1 MNHILRHTLQ
11 FVLISSATCIG
22 LIAST
27 ASPFHYENY
36 EVPSVDTPEIKK
48 DSLRY
53 PIEDRRAD
61 KFNEDPNATFDLKD
75 PSNLKTKVEFDPTN
89 KEYTIE
95 EKVGDS
101 YYRPSTYMSFDEFM
115 KYQSGKDEEAYFKR
129 RASTITQ
136 LTKKGGVVPKVN
148 LGNALVDRIFGGSTI
163 EVKPQGNVDLF
174 FGGNWQNVKNPT
186 LVQSAQK
193 YGIFDFDMNMNINLM
208 AKIGEKMKMNFNYNT
223 KATFDFENQL
233 KLEYAGKD
241 DDIIKKI
248 EAGYISFPLKTSLI
262 QGVQSLFGLKT
273 QLQFGRLMV
282 NSVISQQRSKKES
295 FSVKGGAQ
303 TQTFSIP
310 CDQYDDFRYFLLGHN
325 FRDNY
330 NNALQN
336 FPIIQSLNN
345 INKVEVWVTNRN
357 GSTENARDVVA
368 LMDLGEGKPYRTDFY
383 KGKDGQC
390 DNNAN
395 SLYTQILQSPG
406 ARGIGTVVNS
416 LQSLGLRGRVDFEKT
431 FARKLNPSEFSFN
444 PQLGFISVNI
454 QLQPDDVLG
463 VAYEYTN
470 NGRVSQVGEF
480 AATLPPDSTNPKV
493 LYLKMLKST
502 SPDPTVPLWDLMMKN
517 VYSLGGSG
525 ISQDEFILNI
535 FYLDPG
541 GGEKRYLPEGPK
553 AGIPL
558 ISLLNLD
565 RLNNQGDPQTDGR
578 FDYIEGITVNSM
590 MGKIIFPVLEPF
602 GEDLKPV
609 LGGNTQLEKKY
620 LYRLLYDSTK
630 NIAIQFPQFNRF
642 LLKGTFKSANSSE
655 IYLGGFN
662 IPQGS
667 VTVNAGGQ
675 RLVEN
680 QDYTIDYGIGKLR
693 IINAGLLSSGIP
705 INVTYEN
712 NANFGAMQQ
721 NFVGTRFDYFV
732 NNNINIGGTMLR
744 LSERPYFNKVTFG
757 EDPIKNTVLGLDGN
771 FQKDLP
777 RLTRLIDRLP
787 IVSTSSPSMIVASA
801 EAAKIMP
808 GHSRFI
814 NDQNGEANVYID
826 DFEGT
831 RSGYD
836 LKFPVTSWS
845 LASTPQEAKDKFGNI
860 LFPEATLVND
870 VKYGKNRAKLAW
882 YNLDPCMV
890 DPLQSCIPAH
900 LKTDTAQLS
909 NPYIH
914 LVQPQDVFPNRSY
927 TALQGNLSSFDL
939 AYYPTQR
946 GPYNFD
952 ATNITANGTLLNPK
966 KRWAGIMRP
975 IDFSDFETANVEFI
989 EFWVLDPFINK
1000 PTSNGGS
1007 FYINLG
1013 NISEDIL
1020 KDSRKFFENG
1030 LPYPANI
1037 NKIEKTNWSFIP
1049 KFQQQITPAFD
1060 NNPEARAVQ
1069 DVGYD
1074 GMNDAQEAE
1083 EFKPYL
1089 DELSAN
1095 FGATSPVYLS
1105 ALGDPANDDY
1115 HHFRG
1120 SDYDNEAASVFKRYS
1135 RFNNSQ
1141 GNSPVTDNASQF
1153 SNAFTN
1159 IPESED
1165 INRDNTLNENE
1176 QYFQYRIDL
1185 KPKDDPSMQVG
1196 SNFIVNRQN
1205 TTIRMP
1211 NNSNLTE
1218 TWYQFK
1224 IPIKEYTDRVGAI
1237 PDFKSI
1243 RFMRMFM
1250 NDFEDTT
1257 FLRFARLEL
1266 GRNSWRRYN
1275 FSLKNPGE
1283 LVPDDDNN
1291 ATTFNLYSV
1300 SVEENSS
1307 RTPVP
1312 YVTPPGIQR
1321 QQFQVSNGQN
1331 ALQNEQSLAM
1341 QICGLEDGNSKGVF
1355 KTLGMDLRN
1364 FKQMKMFIHAEG
1376 TDNSTSLKDN
1386 ELRAFIRLGSDFVS
1400 NYYEYQIP
1408 LKVTPA
1414 TTSRDATIIWPEA
1427 NRMVLDFSKLVQV
1440 KSDRN
1445 KSGGSYAVPYIIQD
1459 DLGNYVKIV
1468 GNPNLGDVKMAMLGV
1483 LNPQKMANDL
1493 ADDGAKKCGE
1503 VWFNELRLSNMDES
1517 GGYAA
1522 LGKVDIQL
1530 ADLGT
1535 VKMSGS
1541 MHSAGYGN
1549 IDQRVNQRAREN
1561 LSQFDVS
1568 ANINAGKFTPKSWG
1582 VQLPVFA
1589 GYSQTVS
1596 NPVYDPYDMDIKFVD
1611 KVKNYSGKAK
1621 DSVKKAAQ
1629 DFTSVKSINFQNVRV
1644 APLNDKKKQLWDLQ
1658 NFDLSYSYTQTD
1670 KHNPLL
1676 EKDQLDEHHA
1686 SLGYTYSSKSK
1697 PIEPF
1702 KKLISQKKKYLYLI
1716 RDFNFNILPTNFT
1729 FRNNINRTMGE
1740 TRIRNID
1747 EGAYPITPNYYKFFT
1762 WARTYTLRW
1771 DLTRALSFDYNASN
1785 NSRVDEPYGRLNTQE
1800 KKDTFWN
1807 NVGRLGRNTGYT
1819 QSLNA
1824 NYTVPMAKIPLL
1836 DWTTVRASYGSTYL
1850 WTSSS
1855 LLAKNL
1861 GNVIGNTQ
1869 NKQVNGEMDF
1879 TKLYNKV
1886 KILRI
1891 INGPMANTPPRG
1903 GGKDNSGGKG
1913 SDKKSETTIEKGGSG
1928 KGDMG
1933 RGDISKADNGRTDNM
1948 PSGPGK
1954 DGGAMTEREVKVPD
1968 VIKAEDQKDGKGIT
1982 RNTLAQSTKNNPS
1995 SGNSNTIGGLGNSG
2009 GKSGTSKDSIN
2020 KKGGTSVAKGA
2031 KKPVKKKK
2039 EPNPPDAVRA
2049 IGKLL
2054 MMVKRATINYNEN
2067 QGTTLP
2073 GYMDSTQ
2080 YFGMNFRNRND
2091 PSLFA
2096 FGYQPD
2102 RLWLE
2107 GKGQDNVL
2115 TRDSLFNAPFQQHYT
2130 QTLNITANV
2139 EPVKD
2144 FKLDFTLMKTF
2155 NKAHSELYKDTVG
2168 GTNDYIHLN
2177 PYETGGFSI
2186 SYVAFNTMF
2195 QKRGADNLTKAFF
2208 DFENNRKVISSR
2220 LGLINPYTSNAQ
2232 APEDEEYKKGYT
2244 RYSQEVLIP
2253 AFLSAYS
2260 GKDPS
2265 TYPLISN
2272 DNENIKSNP
2281 FRHILPR
2288 PNWRINYN
2296 GLSRTKPFRKIF
2308 QSFTL
2313 THSYSGTLSMNSF
2326 TSSLLYRDVYA
2337 LGFPSFI
2344 DSVSHNY
2351 VPYFSVPNMTITENF
2366 GPLLGIE
2373 ATFKNSLNLRIEY
2386 KKARTLSMSLVDYQ
2400 LSETNS
2406 KEISFGGGMR
2416 LKQVRI
2422 PVKYFGIDKRKSDIN
2437 FKADFGLRDDFTSIN
2452 RLDQKESKA
2461 TRGQKV
2467 ITISPSIDYIYS
2479 QTLTLR
2485 FFMDRRQSIPY
2496 VSNAFPITTTRGGLM
2511 VRFLFGN

>member
-1 MNHILRHTLQ
+1 MNNILRHTIQ
-11 FVLISSATCIG
+11 FVLISSATFIG

-36 EVPSVDTPEIKK
+36 EVPAVDTPQSKK
-48 DSLRY
+48 DTLHY
-53 PIEDRRAD
+53 QIEDRHAD

-75 PSNLKTKVEFDPTN
+75 PANIKTKVEYDPEK
-89 KEYTIE
+89 KEYNIE
-95 EKVGDS
+95 EKVGES
-101 YYRPSTYMSFDEFM
+101 YYRPSTYMTYDEFM

-129 RASTITQ
+129 RSSTITQ
-136 LTKKGGVVPKVN
+136 ITKKGGVIPKVN

-282 NSVISQQRSKKES
+282 NSVVSQQRSKKES

-330 NNALQN
+330 NNALKN

-383 KGKDGQC
+383 KGNDGQC

-416 LQSLGLRGRVDFEKT
+416 LLSLGLKGRVDFEKT
-431 FARKLNPSEFSFN
+431 FARKLNPTEYSYN

-463 VAYEYTN
+463 VAYQYTN

-493 LYLKMLKST
+493 LFLKMLKST

-525 ISQDEFILNI
+525 ISQEDFIMNI

-558 ISLLNLD
+558 ITLLNLD
-565 RLNNQGDPQTDGR
+565 RLNNQGDPQPDGR

-630 NIAIQFPQFNRF
+630 NVAIQFPQFNRF

-675 RLVEN
+675 RLIEN

-705 INVTYEN
+705 IHVTYEN

-757 EDPIKNTVLGLDGN
+757 EDPIKNTVLGLDAN
-771 FQKDLP
+771 AQKDLP
-777 RLTRLIDRLP
+777 RLTRFIDRLP
-787 IVSTSSPSMIVASA
+787 IITTSAPSMVVASA
-801 EAAKIMP
+801 EAAEIIP

-845 LASTPQEAKDKFGNI
+845 LASAPQEAKDKFGNI

-870 VKYGKNRAKLAW
+870 LRYGKNRAKLAW

-890 DPLQSCIPAH
+890 DPGQSCIPAH

-914 LVQPQDVFPNRSY
+914 LVQPQDVFPNKSY

-939 AYYPTQR
+939 AFYPTQR

-952 ATNITANGTLLNPK
+952 ATNITANGELLNPK

-1000 PTSNGGS
+1000 PNSNGGS

-1030 LPYPANI
+1030 LPYPANT
-1037 NKIEKTNWSFIP
+1037 NKIEKTNWSYIP

-1060 NNPEARAVQ
+1060 NNPEARALQ

-1074 GMNDAQEAE
+1074 GMNDAQEAV

-1095 FGATSPVYLS
+1095 FGANSPVYLA
-1105 ALGDPANDDY
+1105 ALGDPSNDDY

-1135 RFNNSQ
+1135 RYNNPQ
-1141 GNSPVTDNASQF
+1141 GNSPVTDNSSQY

-1185 KPKDDPSMQVG
+1185 KPKNDPSMQVG

-1205 TTIRMP
+1205 TTVHMP
-1211 NNSNLTE
+1211 NNTNLTE

-1312 YVTPPGIQR
+1312 YVSPPGIQR

-1341 QICGLEDGNSKGVF
+1341 QICGLEDGNAKGVF
-1355 KTLGMDLRN
+1355 KTLGMDMRN

-1376 TDNSTSLKDN
+1376 TDNGTPLKDN

-1400 NYYEYQIP
+1400 NYYEYEIP
-1408 LKVTPA
+1408 LKVTPP
-1414 TTSRDATIIWPEA
+1414 TTSRDPNIIWPEA

-1445 KSGGSYAVPYIIQD
+1445 KSGGSYAVPYIIKD

-1493 ADDGAKKCGE
+1493 TDDGAKKCAE

-1522 LGKVDIQL
+1522 LGKVDLQL

-1541 MHSAGYGN
+1541 MHTAGYGN
-1549 IDQRVNQRAREN
+1549 IDQRVNQRAKEN

-1582 VQLPVFA
+1582 VQLPIFA

-1596 NPVYDPYDMDIKFVD
+1596 NPVYDPYDMDIKFSD
-1611 KVKNYSGKAK
+1611 KVKNYSGKTK

-1644 APLNDKKKQLWDLQ
+1644 APINNKKRQIWDLQ

-1686 SLGYTYSSKSK
+1686 SLGYTYSSKVK

-1716 RDFNFNILPTNFT
+1716 RDFNFNVLPTNFT

-1740 TRIRNID
+1740 TRVRNID

-1762 WARTYTLRW
+1762 WVRTYTLRW
-1771 DLTRALSFDYNASN
+1771 DLTKALSFDYNAAN
-1785 NSRVDEPYGRLNTQE
+1785 NSRVDEPFGRLNTQA
-1800 KKDTFWN
+1800 KKDTFWHN
-1807 NVGRLGRNTGYT
+1807 FGRLGRNTGYT

-1824 NYTVPMAKIPLL
+1824 NYTVPMSKVPLL

-1879 TKLYNKV
+1879 NKLYNKV

-1891 INGPMANTPPRG
+1891 INGPLANTPPRG
-1903 GGKDNSGGKG
+1903 GKENPGGKG
-1913 SDKKSETTIEKGGSG
+1913 GDKKSDTNIEKGGGG
-1928 KGDMG
+1928 KGDPG
-1933 RGDISKADNGRTDNM
+1933 RGDIGKGDYGRTDNI

-1954 DGGAMTEREVKVPD
+1954 DGGSGKDVGSVTDREIKSPD
-1968 VIKAEDQKDGKGIT
+1968 VIKNNDQKDSKDIA
-1982 RNTLAQSTKNNPS
+1982 RNTPNQPANNNTGGTSGS
-1995 SGNSNTIGGLGNSG
+1995 SSASGGNGSGG
-2009 GKSGTSKDSIN
+2009 GKSITSKDSTN
-2020 KKGGTSVAKGA
+2020 KKGSAPIAKGA

-2039 EPNPPDAVRA
+2039 EPNPPESIRA

-2080 YFGMNFRNRND
+2080 YFGMNFRNKND

-2107 GKGQDNVL
+2107 GKGKDNVL
-2115 TRDSLFNAPFQQHYT
+2115 TRDSLFNAPFQQHYS
-2130 QTLNITANV
+2130 QTMNITANL
-2139 EPVKD
+2139 EPFKD
-2144 FKLDFTLMKTF
+2144 FKLDFTMMKTF

-2195 QKRGADNLTKAFF
+2195 QKRGADNLTRAFF
-2208 DFENNRKVISSR
+2208 DFESNRKVISNR
-2220 LGLINPYTSNAQ
+2220 LGLINPYTANAQ
-2232 APEDEEYKKGYT
+2232 APEDQEYKKGYT
-2244 RYSQEVLIP
+2244 R
-2253 AFLSAYS
+2253 
-2260 GKDPS
+2260 
-2265 TYPLISN
+2265 
-2272 DNENIKSNP
+2272 
-2281 FRHILPR
+2281 
-2288 PNWRINYN
+2288 
-2296 GLSRTKPFRKIF
+2296 
-2308 QSFTL
+2308 
-2313 THSYSGTLSMNSF
+2313 
-2326 TSSLLYRDVYA
+2326 
-2337 LGFPSFI
+2337 
-2344 DSVSHNY
+2344 
-2351 VPYFSVPNMTITENF
+2351 
-2366 GPLLGIE
+2366 
-2373 ATFKNSLNLRIEY
+2373 
-2386 KKARTLSMSLVDYQ
+2386 
-2400 LSETNS
+2400 
-2406 KEISFGGGMR
+2406 
-2416 LKQVRI
+2416 
-2422 PVKYFGIDKRKSDIN
+2422 
-2437 FKADFGLRDDFTSIN
+2437 
-2452 RLDQKESKA
+2452 
-2461 TRGQKV
+2461 
-2467 ITISPSIDYIYS
+2467 
-2479 QTLTLR
+2479 
-2485 FFMDRRQSIPY
+2485 
-2496 VSNAFPITTTRGGLM
+2496 
-2511 VRFLFGN
+2511 